1 MRNCPFLLVASAA
14 LALLFAPVALL
25 AASHAQA
32 QKANV
37 APVTRLGTSGPW
49 EAFEDDAPGGKIC
62 FLVGKPKR
70 IDSGHA
76 NPGEVRMSVTH
87 RPADKVANVVN
98 FILGFRARTDSDAVL
113 VVDRRKF
120 PLFTDKDGA
129 WTRDASTDR
138 AVVIAMSHAKKALIK
153 AEPEHGKPTADS
165 YDLNGFKVA
174 LQMIDR
180 ACGVKR

>member
-1 MRNCPFLLVASAA
+1 MHNCPFVLVASAA
-14 LALLFAPVALL
+14 LALWFAPFAFLVVP
-25 AASHAQA
+25 HAQA
-32 QKANV
+32 QRANV
-37 APVTRLGTSGPW
+37 APVTRLGTSGLW
-49 EAFEDDAPGGKIC
+49 EAYEDDAPGGKIC
-62 FLVGKPKR
+62 FLVGRPKK
-70 IDSGHA
+70 IDRSHT
-76 NPGEVRMSVTH
+76 NPDQVRMSVTH

-98 FILGFRARTDSDAVL
+98 FILGYRARTDSDAVL
-113 VVDRRKF
+113 VVDGRKF

-138 AVVIAMSHAKKALIK
+138 AVVIAMSHGKKALIK
-153 AEPEHGKPTADS
+153 AEPEHGKTTADS

>member
-14 LALLFAPVALL
+14 LALLFAPVAPVVV
-25 AASHAQA
+25 SDAQA

-37 APVTRLGTSGPW
+37 APVTRLGTSGSW
-49 EAFEDDAPGGKIC
+49 EAYEDDAPGGKIC
-62 FLVGKPKR
+62 FLVGKPKK

-76 NPGEVRMSVTH
+76 NPAEVRMSVTH

-98 FILGFRARTDSDAVL
+98 FILGYRARTDSDAVL
-113 VVDRRKF
+113 VVDGRKF

-138 AVVIAMSHAKKALIK
+138 AVVIAMSHGKKALIK

-180 ACGVKR
+180 ACGVTR